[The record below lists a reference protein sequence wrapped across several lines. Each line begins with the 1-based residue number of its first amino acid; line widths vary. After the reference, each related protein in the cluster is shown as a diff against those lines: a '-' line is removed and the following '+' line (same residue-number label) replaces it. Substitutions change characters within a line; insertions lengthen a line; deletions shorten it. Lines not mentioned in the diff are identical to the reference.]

1 MPAPA
6 VSNQSRE
13 RAENESESKQ
23 ANGQHRFPKLVT
35 KALTKRR
42 QIYNIK
48 TQNFGSLKVTLKKMK
63 RQATNWEKIFGSMY
77 D

>member
-1 MPAPA
+1 MPAPG
-6 VSNQSRE
+6 VSNQRRE

-35 KALTKRR
+35 KSTKRR

-48 TQNFGSLKVTLKKMK
+48 IQTFGSLEVTLKKMK
-63 RQATNWEKIFGSMY
+63 RQATQVNRQKT
-77 D
+77 